1 MHKAETS
8 LHKLKTPESSLKS
21 AQRGVTKGAL
31 PALQLP

>member
-8 LHKLKTPESSLKS
+8 LHKLKS